1 MVDLILRRGD
11 IQGRAAMGSGAIWGQ
26 TIANVGSSI
35 GQGLERRNEQKKVNA
50 QEDARLRTETALG
63 EAFERPELWED
74 PQLAIKTFAAA
85 GVPVKEAFGYVK
97 SMQDFRGLQETPDP
111 DKARASLP
119 GIARYFL
126 ALSPEG
132 RAGAYPALRKT
143 LIASQLGG
151 EQDYPPGWS
160 EEMIPQVEALAQL
173 EKQAAPPTPGSRE
186 ELAGLDP
193 ESPEYA
199 KSIADTRALAE
210 AGRAAPTAL
219 PREAEWAL
227 VPGDPTQERNKF
239 TGEVRPSQVKPEP
252 AEEPYL
258 PEEGIVLSTVPMA
271 DKNRIQKLAH
281 DRGLPAF
288 SSAAA
293 QQKGMTLAAIYA
305 EAVELKTLLDD
316 PDVKFSIGPFMGRIT
331 ETGGKLLGLPPKV
344 RRTAQLMYGLSDTE
358 LRKRSGAQ
366 INDKEMMRLL
376 RFTTDPTK
384 PLDHNTT
391 AVDGL
396 IGASSRDYKA
406 LSGVDLPGFGAEV
419 ESTDTGGTDEE
430 PPDA

>member
-119 GIARYFL
+119 GIGRYFL

-173 EKQAAPPTPGSRE
+173 EKQAAPAAVGSPAWMMNATPEEKEAYLANETAQAGATRAPEAPPSRE
-186 ELAGLDP
+186 
-193 ESPEYA
+193 S
-199 KSIADTRALAE
+199 
-210 AGRAAPTAL
+210 
-219 PREAEWAL
+219 EWAL
-227 VPGDPTQERNKF
+227 VPGDPTQERSKF
-239 TGEVRPSQVKPEP
+239 TGDVRPSGVQPKASGKAPDPVWGTASTD
-252 AEEPYL
+252 AERKRVGVTRTGLAKLSEWKTWAEDNPDL
-258 PEEGIVLSTVPMA
+258 IGPIEG
-271 DKNRIQKLAH
+271 R
-281 DRGLPAF
+281 
-288 SSAAA
+288 
-293 QQKGMTLAAIYA
+293 
-305 EAVELKTLLDD
+305 KTLLQQ
-316 PDVKFSIGPFMGRIT
+316 KTGIGAT
-331 ETGGKLLGLPPKV
+331 VETGKKK
-344 RRTAQLMYGLSDTE
+344 AQMAI
-358 LRKRSGAQ
+358 LR
-366 INDKEMMRLL
+366 N
-376 RFTTDPTK
+376 
-384 PLDHNTT
+384 
-391 AVDGL
+391 AVL
-396 IGASSRDYKA
+396 NA
-406 LSGVDLPGFGAEV
+406 LSGAAVNPQEFERLREQVPEIQDSEEDFYGKIEALDEYFREVLQDYRASPRAGTLEIDPSRGTSVDISSWNLPGV
-419 ESTDTGGTDEE
+419 TVVRRL
-430 PPDA
+430 P